1 MTITAEIQSLAPT
14 ALIELFVLDTS
25 NLEGGGIFRF
35 HAGTNSLQQP
45 VVWQGLT
52 YQPLPIEVEGFDVSS
67 QGTLPRPKIRVA
79 NVQGLFSAVA
89 AENDDLVG
97 CKVTRKRTFA
107 RYLDAV
113 NFPNGNAYAD
123 QHQYLPDDLYFV
135 EQKTSETRY
144 VIEWELSSAFDLV
157 GVQLPRRQI
166 IQGTCMWRYRSSECG
181 YVGNNFFD
189 VNDKPTTSNK
199 DVCGKRLNSC
209 KKRFGYAE
217 LLPFGGFP
225 GIIRNG

>member
-35 HAGTNSLQQP
+35 HAGTNNLQQP

-52 YQPLPIEVEGFDVSS
+52 YQPLPIEAEGFDVSS

-113 NFPNGNAYAD
+113 NFPDGNAYAD
-123 QHQYLPDDLYFV
+123 PHQYLPDDLYFV

-181 YVGNNFFD
+181 YVGGNCFD
-189 VNDKPTTSNK
+189 VNDQPTTFDK

-209 KKRFGYAE
+209 KKRFGYAAV
-217 LLPFGGFP
+217 LPFGGFP
-225 GIIRNG
+225 GVIRND

>member
-52 YQPLPIEVEGFDVSS
+52 YQPLPIEAEGFDISS

-113 NFPNGNAYAD
+113 NFPNGNTYAD
-123 QHQYLPDDLYFV
+123 PHQYLPDDLYFV

-189 VNDKPTTSNK
+189 VNDQPTTSNK

-209 KKRFGYAE
+209 KKRFGYTDV
-217 LLPFGGFP
+217 LPFGGFP
-225 GIIRNG
+225 GVIRND